1 MSGQKVDPPENQV
14 TQNQA
19 PEQQIPEQKAP
30 EQHTPGQQTAESKTT
45 ESKTAE
51 QKAAAAKTARAVYY
65 VCDHLADLRGLLE
78 RGDGTEPLDRVLAAV
93 RAGGELPAL
102 LDELH
107 AAVQAGGDA
116 LGIYGQTR
124 SVGPRPAGIG
134 GSRAAQVVFL
144 CPVDKCSR
152 AWWPDDSAA
161 ARPACQ
167 IHDQPLRWE
176 FL

>member
-1 MSGQKVDPPENQV
+1 MSGQKADPPESKAA
-14 TQNQA
+14 QNQA
-19 PEQQIPEQKAP
+19 A
-30 EQHTPGQQTAESKTT
+30 

-51 QKAAAAKTARAVYY
+51 QKSTEQKAAEAKTARAVYY
-65 VCDHLADLRGLLE
+65 VCDHLADLRGQLE
-78 RGDGTEPLDRVLAAV
+78 RGDGTEPLDRLLAAI
-93 RAGGELPAL
+93 RAGGELTGL

-134 GSRAAQVVFL
+134 RSRAAQVVFL
-144 CPVDKCSR
+144 CPVDQCSR
-152 AWWPDDSAA
+152 TWWPDDSATE
-161 ARPACQ
+161 RPACQ